1 MFQGPGEI
9 QSEDYDFHK
18 INGGVL
24 CTLQLNPFQSAAPGA
39 KYVNDDLKKK
49 KRNSNSLFFC
59 ILFGI
64 EVKL

>member
-39 KYVNDDLKKK
+39 KDVNDDLKKK
-49 KRNSNSLFFC
+49 EKKFEFTLFLCF
-59 ILFGI
+59 IWN
-64 EVKL
+64 

>member
-39 KYVNDDLKKK
+39 KDVNDDLKKK
-49 KRNSNSLFFC
+49 RKEIRIHSFFVFY
-59 ILFGI
+59 L
-64 EVKL
+64 ELR